1 MSNRQALPYFLLVLF
16 SIVLAGGGDRAS
28 AGPACYDKLGCTDR
42 EILSVRELFRLGC
55 QPLADIRNQI
65 YKEKGV
71 EGMLPP
77 ESYESKNA
85 ALIREI
91 ERLKGCRA

>member
-1 MSNRQALPYFLLVLF
+1 MRKIIALSVA
-16 SIVLAGGGDRAS
+16 IVFCTGALKLAVTPAS
-28 AGPACYDKLGCTDR
+28 ANPACYEKLGCTDKQ
-42 EILSVRELFRLGC
+42 ILSIRELFKLGC

-65 YKEKGV
+65 YVEKGA
-71 EGMLPP
+71 EGVLPP

>member
-1 MSNRQALPYFLLVLF
+1 MRNGLALPCFLLVLCC
-16 SIVLAGGGDRAS
+16 VALPGGERAS

-71 EGMLPP
+71 EGTLPP
-77 ESYESKNA
+77 ESYEGKNA

>member
-1 MSNRQALPYFLLVLF
+1 MRQKMALPYLLLAVVF
-16 SIVLAGGGDRAS
+16 LAGGPERAW
-28 AGPACYDKLGCTDR
+28 AGPACYYKLGCTDR

-55 QPLADIRNQI
+55 QPLADIRNHI

-71 EGMLPP
+71 EGVLPP